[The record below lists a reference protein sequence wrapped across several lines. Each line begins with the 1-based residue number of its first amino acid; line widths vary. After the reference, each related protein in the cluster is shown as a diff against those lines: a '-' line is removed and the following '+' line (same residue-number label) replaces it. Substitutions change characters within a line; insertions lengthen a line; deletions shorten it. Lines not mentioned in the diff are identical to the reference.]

1 MEHAPPPPTQSAQ
14 RVVLEHMLQVQ
25 AAKQPVLRAQHRA
38 LLDFISLGLALQ
50 RPRQHV
56 SRAVLGRILQ
66 QVVPK
71 QHAPAAHPAAVL
83 DST

>member
-1 MEHAPPPPTQSAQ
+1 MEHAPPLPTESVQ

-25 AAKQPVLRAQHRA
+25 AAKHPVLRAQHRA
-38 LLDFISLGLALQ
+38 LLDFISLGLAQ
-50 RPRQHV
+50 QQPRQHV

-66 QVVPK
+66 RVVPK
-71 QHAPAAHPAAVL
+71 QHAPAAHPAAMQ